1 MKKRKK
7 PNTVEPKQ
15 SLYVRNKQS
24 FYMRNK
30 KALHN
35 FHILEKLEA
44 GIVLTGSEVKSIRA
58 GRLDLSESYVRV
70 LSGEVYLLN
79 ANIARYAQTSQT
91 AYDPTRSRKLLLH
104 KQQIQTLIGKTTGSN
119 TTLVPVAV
127 YEKNNR
133 FKVEVGLA
141 KSKKEFDK
149 RKTIKD
155 RDNVRRME
163 QELRGK
169 E

>member
-1 MKKRKK
+1 MKII
-7 PNTVEPKQ
+7 
-15 SLYVRNKQS
+15 
-24 FYMRNK
+24 NK

-35 FHILEKLEA
+35 YHILDLLEA

-58 GRLDLSESYVRV
+58 GRIDLGEAYVRI
-70 LSGEVYLLN
+70 LNGEAYLLN
-79 ANIARYAQTSQT
+79 ANIARYAQGSDTS
-91 AYDPTRSRKLLLH
+91 YDATKSRKLLLH
-104 KQQIQTLIGKTTGSN
+104 KDQINTLIGKTSGSKN
-119 TTLVPVAV
+119 TLIPVSI

-149 RKTIKD
+149 RKIIKE
-155 RDNVRRME
+155 RDHQRRIE

>member
-1 MKKRKK
+1 MKI
-7 PNTVEPKQ
+7 
-15 SLYVRNKQS
+15 L
-24 FYMRNK
+24 NK

-35 FHILEKLEA
+35 YHILERVEA
-44 GIVLTGSEVKSIRA
+44 GIVLSGSEVKSIRA
-58 GRLDLSESYVRV
+58 GRVDLGEAYVRI
-70 LSGEVYLLN
+70 LNGEAFLIN
-79 ANIARYAQTSQT
+79 ANIPRYQQSGQKDYDAQ
-91 AYDPTRSRKLLLH
+91 RSRKLLLH
-104 KQQIQTLIGKTTGSN
+104 KDQINSLIGKTSGQGV
-119 TTLVPVAV
+119 TLVPVSI

-149 RKTIKD
+149 RKIIKE
-155 RDNVRRME
+155 RDHIRRVE

>member
-1 MKKRKK
+1 MKIL
-7 PNTVEPKQ
+7 NKQ
-15 SLYVRNKQS
+15 SLYI
-24 FYMRNK
+24 RNK

-35 FHILEKLEA
+35 YHILEHLEA
-44 GIVLTGSEVKSIRA
+44 GVVLSGSEVKSIRS
-58 GRLDLSESYVRV
+58 GRLDL
-70 LSGEVYLLN
+70 GEAHIRILNCEAFLVN
-79 ANIARYAQTSQT
+79 ANIPRYNQTSDKE
-91 AYDPTRSRKLLLH
+91 YDATKSRKLLLH
-104 KQQIQTLIGKTTGSN
+104 RDQINTLMGKTSGTKN
-119 TTLVPVAV
+119 TLVPISV

-149 RKTIKD
+149 RKVVKE
-155 RDNVRRME
+155 RDHNRRIE

>member
-1 MKKRKK
+1 
-7 PNTVEPKQ
+7 
-15 SLYVRNKQS
+15 
-24 FYMRNK
+24 MRILNK

-35 FHILEKLEA
+35 YEILEHLEA
-44 GIVLTGSEVKSIRA
+44 GVILSGSEVKSIRA
-58 GRLDLSESYVRV
+58 GRIDMGESHVRI
-70 LSGEVYLLN
+70 LNGEVFLIN
-79 ANIARYAQTSQT
+79 VHIPRYNQT
-91 AYDPTRSRKLLLH
+91 AETEYDATKSRKLLLH
-104 KQQIQTLIGKTTGSN
+104 KAQINSLIGKTSGKSV
-119 TTLVPVAV
+119 TLVPVSI

-149 RKTIKD
+149 RRVVKE
-155 RDNVRRME
+155 RDNNRRVE